1 MKARESFEKIRN
13 QKNNRFNLRLRVV
26 MWFTGLVLLNV
37 LLTIFLLD
45 ILENSP
51 LGYAL
56 KRVLMIAMV
65 IIIGA
70 VISNILSKYFIDPM
84 QKVRRGMEQVADG
97 DFTVRLETNS
107 SLKEIQE
114 VYSGFNLMVK
124 ELSATE
130 VLQSDFVSN
139 VSHEFKTPIA
149 SIEGYGM
156 MLRDC
161 EGLSDDEKQYV
172 ERIMIN
178 TERLSALVGN
188 VLLLSKLENRS
199 IDSGRT
205 LYRLDEQIRESIVIL
220 EPEWSKKDIELDV
233 DMESV
238 RYLGNENLMHH
249 VWDNLIGNA
258 IKFSPC
264 GGVIKIR
271 LNSRDGKLV
280 FMIEDNGCGIP
291 EEAKPHIFDKFY
303 QADSSHRQEGNG
315 LGLSLVK
322 RILMIAGGEIEV
334 GNAESGGCRF
344 IVTLLK

>member
-238 RYLGNENLMHH
+238 RYLVNENLMHH

-334 GNAESGGCRF
+334 GDAESGGCRF